1 MMITVVPGPSFQL
14 TKQVFVMS
22 QLKDSGKK
30 KKQVFVFHKPILVF
44 LFIPTIWS
52 KWDTN
57 PHFLGE

>member
-30 KKQVFVFHKPILVF
+30 KNKYLCSINL
-44 LFIPTIWS
+44 S
-52 KWDTN
+52 
-57 PHFLGE
+57 